1 MSRFLDVIPSKWYY
15 NEIVEASNILLE
27 DGRLLI
33 VGIPYNVFEP
43 GKPYIYQEFKATA
56 GQKEFVLDKAI
67 TPTNDNPLFVYVG
80 GVQTVYK
87 EVIPEGNKTKVV
99 LYSGVPANTIVAFAS
114 YGVPKVDEF
123 GRPSQTSSESIRYPN
138 VRLQGYA
145 NYYYNPFY
153 RGKREYVSAFGRY
166 LKRANITQEEWDADP
181 TRRQEVLRK
190 HIGYNDNVYF
200 IDPDGIL
207 HVPYN
212 MNGVTCKVTYLT
224 NEGYVKVNT
233 EEVTPKTDTV
243 LHLNRVFPDANITR
257 AEAFVLIDRL
267 RRTFYSRFSDT
278 KAATHK
284 LDVTIEAYNGQR
296 AVSVPGRYE
305 VGENDLEVYL
315 NGEKQKVGVDYEE
328 YDGYT
333 IVFKN
338 YLNEGDKVRLKSE
351 RTKSNRL
358 VDVGTR
364 TKYYRVDRGTYYEIN
379 GTVDNEDPRDDS
391 WWAHHI
397 LALEKEMLSNG
408 ELMVA
413 GMPITESTIHE
424 GLKTVYVDLSK
435 NPIHQGGN
443 KEYWFMPHTFMT
455 RAEAVVILNRF
466 RKLMMERFL

>member
-181 TRRQEVLRK
+181 TRRQEVL
-190 HIGYNDNVYF
+190 
-200 IDPDGIL
+200 
-207 HVPYN
+207 
-212 MNGVTCKVTYLT
+212 
-224 NEGYVKVNT
+224 
-233 EEVTPKTDTV
+233 
-243 LHLNRVFPDANITR
+243 
-257 AEAFVLIDRL
+257 
-267 RRTFYSRFSDT
+267 
-278 KAATHK
+278 
-284 LDVTIEAYNGQR
+284 
-296 AVSVPGRYE
+296 
-305 VGENDLEVYL
+305 
-315 NGEKQKVGVDYEE
+315 
-328 YDGYT
+328 
-333 IVFKN
+333 
-338 YLNEGDKVRLKSE
+338 
-351 RTKSNRL
+351 
-358 VDVGTR
+358 
-364 TKYYRVDRGTYYEIN
+364 
-379 GTVDNEDPRDDS
+379 
-391 WWAHHI
+391 
-397 LALEKEMLSNG
+397 
-408 ELMVA
+408 
-413 GMPITESTIHE
+413 
-424 GLKTVYVDLSK
+424 
-435 NPIHQGGN
+435 
-443 KEYWFMPHTFMT
+443 
-455 RAEAVVILNRF
+455 
-466 RKLMMERFL
+466 